1 MRVLNLGSMNVDY
14 VYSVPHIIIPGE
26 TLATGGRNTF
36 AGGKGLNQSIAMA
49 KAGLPVYHAGITGN
63 GGEMLV
69 ETLQQ
74 NHVDTSLIQT
84 YDGPVGHTVI
94 QVDKNGQNCI
104 LLFGGGNQC
113 LTKEFIDET
122 LSQFGSED
130 VLVLQNEVNLM
141 PYIID
146 SAAEKGL
153 KIVLNPSPFREEIL
167 QWNLKHIGVF
177 FINEIEGAQIA
188 ETQAPEE
195 ILKWFAA
202 EYPDAVVVLTLGSEG
217 SQCLAQGEVY
227 TQKIYPA
234 KAVDTTAAGD
244 TFSGFFLAQWL
255 AGKTIPECLDLAA
268 RASSITVSREGA
280 AGSIPTIDEVL
291 KSQQN

>member
-63 GGEMLV
+63 GGEMLLDA
-69 ETLQQ
+69 LQQ

-94 QVDKNGQNCI
+94 QVDQNGQNCI

-122 LSQFGSED
+122 LSKFGPED

-153 KIVLNPSPFREEIL
+153 KIVLNPSPFTDEIL
-167 QWNLKHIGVF
+167 QWNLKHISVF
-177 FINEIEGAQIA
+177 FINKIEGAQIA
-188 ETQAPEE
+188 GTQSPEE

-202 EYPDAVVVLTLGSEG
+202 QYPDAVVVLTLGSEG
-217 SQCLAQGEVY
+217 SQCLAQGKVY
-227 TQKIYPA
+227 AQKIYPA

-291 KSQQN
+291 KSKQN